1 MRLEKRALILP
12 LLSSVIANV
21 GVVLAQNATVNVDAC
36 PGYNATNVFNI
47 RNGFK
52 ADLVLAGKA
61 CNVYGKDYERLSL
74 TVTYETDN
82 RIHMKIVD
90 PSNSRYE
97 VPESVFP
104 RPKSWDGNRDTPN
117 INFRYTKAPFS
128 FTITRKSTNEVL
140 FNTTGYP
147 LVFEPQYLRVKTS
160 LPTNANI
167 YGLGEH
173 TNSFRLP
180 SDNTVRTLWNRDA
193 YGVPNGT
200 NLYSDHPVYF
210 EHRTTGTH
218 GVFLLNSNGMDVKL
232 QTVNG
237 GTSLE
242 YNVIGGI
249 LDFYFLAGPSPV
261 DVAKQYAAV
270 AGLPA
275 EIPYWGLGLHQ
286 CRWGYKDYYEVAQV
300 VANYSAANIPLE
312 TMWTDI
318 DYMYERLV
326 FTNDP
331 QYFPLAKMRELVSD
345 LHARGQQYIM
355 MVDPAVGVKPG
366 VSGAYDRGQALGG
379 VWMKNP
385 DGSDFQGLVWP
396 GVTVWPDWF
405 NPKTP
410 TYWENEFRLFF
421 DPATGIDVDG
431 AWIDMNEPASFCM
444 YPCSDPSAE
453 ATSQGLP
460 PSRTSPPPASTLSLP
475 IGTSAPGLTS
485 NLLKRDNMYT
495 NVLNPPYAIHHAAD
509 NLSARTAFTNVIH
522 SNGLIEYDTHNLFG
536 TMMSSATRDAMAKR
550 RPGLRT
556 FIITRSTFAGAGA
569 KVGKWLGD
577 NLSTWWHYRNSI
589 AGMLNFAALFQ
600 VPEVGSDICGF
611 GDNTTET
618 LCARWATLGAFN
630 PFYRN
635 HNADAPIPQEFYR
648 WPTVAQAARNAI
660 DMRYRLL
667 DYFYTAFHQAHL
679 DGTPVLQPLWFQY
692 PKDTNTYGIDMQ
704 FLFGEWILVSP
715 VTQENVTSVSV
726 YFPNDI
732 FYDFKSYAIINGVG
746 ATVDLS
752 NIDYTEIPVHIRGG
766 VVLPLRVSSAYT
778 TKQLRKKDFELVV
791 APDRSGKASGSLYI
805 DDGVSITQAKTYT
818 ARYSYSGKQLKVS
831 TKGLFDVGGLKYR
844 TVKILGVESAPSSVW
859 LNGHT
864 LASSAIAY
872 NSTSHSIAVNVTQPL
887 TSSFTLKWT

>member
-1 MRLEKRALILP
+1 
-12 LLSSVIANV
+12 
-21 GVVLAQNATVNVDAC
+21 
-36 PGYNATNVFNI
+36 
-47 RNGFK
+47 
-52 ADLVLAGKA
+52 
-61 CNVYGKDYERLSL
+61 
-74 TVTYETDN
+74 
-82 RIHMKIVD
+82 
-90 PSNSRYE
+90 
-97 VPESVFP
+97 
-104 RPKSWDGNRDTPN
+104 
-117 INFRYTKAPFS
+117 
-128 FTITRKSTNEVL
+128 
-140 FNTTGYP
+140 
-147 LVFEPQYLRVKTS
+147 
-160 LPTNANI
+160 
-167 YGLGEH
+167 
-173 TNSFRLP
+173 
-180 SDNTVRTLWNRDA
+180 
-193 YGVPNGT
+193 
-200 NLYSDHPVYF
+200 
-210 EHRTTGTH
+210 
-218 GVFLLNSNGMDVKL
+218 
-232 QTVNG
+232 
-237 GTSLE
+237 
-242 YNVIGGI
+242 
-249 LDFYFLAGPSPV
+249 
-261 DVAKQYAAV
+261 
-270 AGLPA
+270 
-275 EIPYWGLGLHQ
+275 
-286 CRWGYKDYYEVAQV
+286 
-300 VANYSAANIPLE
+300 
-312 TMWTDI
+312 
-318 DYMYERLV
+318 
-326 FTNDP
+326 
-331 QYFPLAKMRELVSD
+331 
-345 LHARGQQYIM
+345 
-355 MVDPAVGVKPG
+355 
-366 VSGAYDRGQALGG
+366 
-379 VWMKNP
+379 
-385 DGSDFQGLVWP
+385 
-396 GVTVWPDWF
+396 
-405 NPKTP
+405 
-410 TYWENEFRLFF
+410 
-421 DPATGIDVDG
+421 
-431 AWIDMNEPASFCM
+431 M

-475 IGTSAPGLTS
+475 IGTSAPSLTS

-872 NSTSHSIAVNVTQPL
+872 NSTSHSIA
-887 TSSFTLKWT
+887 